1 MSHVKTGPG
10 TTISDLHV
18 DKTLSHAPSEILS
31 TVISRWR
38 GRSWVGLLLFYKV
51 AIHSDLGLHQLLM
64 RSVFYDVSICNDGNH
79 IGVADRTQSVCDDDR
94 GTPVLL

>member
-10 TTISDLHV
+10 TTISDLRV

-31 TVISRWR
+31 AVVSRWR
-38 GRSWVGLLLFYKV
+38 GRSWVGLLLFHKV

-64 RSVFYDVSICNDGNH
+64 RSLFYDLPIGNDGNH
-79 IGVADRTQSVCDDDR
+79 MGVSDRGQSVCDDDR
-94 GTPVLL
+94 GAPVLL